1 MRHEALLAGTWSLH
15 PSARL
20 PYGSTPFLSK
30 AGPSYLPRMKAA
42 KMRDNELKCPL
53 AAVISVINLIKIIR
67 SEEQKRVSEE
77 KGSNGRGHERTPP
90 HRGSDS
96 GWGEGPGGNP
106 PAYMGL
112 RPTLW
117 FIV

>member
-1 MRHEALLAGTWSLH
+1 MRHQALLAGTRSLH

-20 PYGSTPFLSK
+20 PYGSAPFLSK

-67 SEEQKRVSEE
+67 SEEQTRVLEE
-77 KGSNGRGHERTPP
+77 KSSNGRGHACTPP
-90 HRGSDS
+90 KVLTQA
-96 GWGEGPGGNP
+96 EGGAQRQSTCLHGV
-106 PAYMGL
+106 

>member
-1 MRHEALLAGTWSLH
+1 MRHQALLAGTWSLH

-20 PYGSTPFLSK
+20 PYGSAPFLSK

-67 SEEQKRVSEE
+67 SEEQKRVSEG
-77 KGSNGRGHERTPP
+77 KSSNGRGHERTPP
-90 HRGSDS
+90 EALTQAEGGAQRQSTCLHGS
-96 GWGEGPGGNP
+96 
-106 PAYMGL
+106 
-112 RPTLW
+112 
-117 FIV
+117 

>member
-1 MRHEALLAGTWSLH
+1 MRHQALLAGTWSLH

-20 PYGSTPFLSK
+20 PYGSAPFFSK

-67 SEEQKRVSEE
+67 SEQKRVSEE
-77 KGSNGRGHERTPP
+77 KGSNGRGHKHTPP
-90 HRGSDS
+90 EALTQA
-96 GWGEGPGGNP
+96 EGGAQRQSTCLHGVH
-106 PAYMGL
+106 
-112 RPTLW
+112 PTLW